1 MACYGKHIMTLVDNL
16 SKDNY
21 IFEDLCS
28 DAERYRT
35 DRVNHQI
42 IKRALGS
49 IILNQNV
56 QYYKFPIFMMVHY
69 IMSINVLKDAFTYED
84 LKKLVSNYYA
94 YAFFFVSN
102 SKSKNKSSIDQTIF
116 TELYKIDE
124 GVAANEV
131 VHGIIRATQNLRRC
145 YLDEYVQFNIFSSEK
160 AYALYSLMD
169 NYVAR
174 NNYIGNIYCFP
185 EYNVEHLIAHNNSN
199 LTIIWNEL
207 NNKFSF
213 SLKELLGSPDG
224 KTYKATKYRKTTANY
239 LIIPSGLN
247 TDLEKNDIVKKI
259 EIIREHYNR
268 HHIDIPKHV
277 EIILSHIEQQPE
289 YNSLKALKGTQK
301 TEEEIK
307 EAYKNFVNAYFSDE
321 QQHILYESLQSALR
335 SAFENH

>member
-1 MACYGKHIMTLVDNL
+1 
-16 SKDNY
+16 
-21 IFEDLCS
+21 
-28 DAERYRT
+28 
-35 DRVNHQI
+35 
-42 IKRALGS
+42 
-49 IILNQNV
+49 
-56 QYYKFPIFMMVHY
+56 
-69 IMSINVLKDAFTYED
+69 MS
-84 LKKLVSNYYA
+84 
-94 YAFFFVSN
+94 
-102 SKSKNKSSIDQTIF
+102 
-116 TELYKIDE
+116 
-124 GVAANEV
+124 
-131 VHGIIRATQNLRRC
+131 
-145 YLDEYVQFNIFSSEK
+145 
-160 AYALYSLMD
+160 
-169 NYVAR
+169 AR